1 MYIHVI
7 QKIIA
12 LCCPAAVSVKV
23 YGDLHM
29 KGHINGAQ
37 GDAGQDQLNSV
48 IDDSE

>member
-1 MYIHVI
+1 MSYK
-7 QKIIA
+7 KIIA

-23 YGDLHM
+23 YGDLHT

-37 GDAGQDQLNSV
+37 GGAGQDQLNSA